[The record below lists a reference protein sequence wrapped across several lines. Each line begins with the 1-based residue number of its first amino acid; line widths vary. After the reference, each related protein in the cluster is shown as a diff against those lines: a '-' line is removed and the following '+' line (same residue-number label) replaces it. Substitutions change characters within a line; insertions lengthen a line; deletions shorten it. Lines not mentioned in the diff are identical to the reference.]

1 MFFFLI
7 PRWVWLTLSDLYKDI
22 RNPKPRVKYGVWI
35 YTGLYGEGKTLSMVR
50 EAWSLKRRK
59 KYGVYSNFGITF
71 QDGKITCWED
81 LLNVPPYS
89 VICLDELP
97 NLLDNYAF
105 REMPS
110 NLFAL
115 LSQNRKLHIRIMA
128 TSQVFDDTVKKF
140 RTLTKYIIDCRR
152 FGRMIQNK
160 FYSQKEFGRGDTVK
174 RSAFTKYYL
183 AEDKLYPLYDT
194 YEFIKKMVKEKA
206 QLSAGGA
213 LTPSPAGEGAIPP
226 AK

>member
-1 MFFFLI
+1 MFFLLI
-7 PRWVWLTLSDLYKDI
+7 PHWIWLSLKDLYKEI
-22 RNPKPRVKYGVWI
+22 RHHKPRIVYGVWI

-50 EAWSLKRRK
+50 EAFTLHTRK
-59 KYGVYSNFGITF
+59 KYHTYSNFGMSF
-71 QDGKITCWED
+71 QDGQIKCWQD
-81 LLNVPPYS
+81 LLDVPEYS

-97 NLLDNYAF
+97 NLLNNYAF
-105 REMPS
+105 RDMPD

-152 FGRMIQNK
+152 FGRMVQNK
-160 FYSQKEFGRGDTVK
+160 FYSQKQFGRGDTVK
-174 RSAFTKYYL
+174 RSSFTRWYL

-194 YEFIKKMVKEKA
+194 FEFIKKLEKERA
-206 QLSAGGA
+206 QLSAA
-213 LTPSPAGEGAIPP
+213 EFLNPRPAAEGANSA